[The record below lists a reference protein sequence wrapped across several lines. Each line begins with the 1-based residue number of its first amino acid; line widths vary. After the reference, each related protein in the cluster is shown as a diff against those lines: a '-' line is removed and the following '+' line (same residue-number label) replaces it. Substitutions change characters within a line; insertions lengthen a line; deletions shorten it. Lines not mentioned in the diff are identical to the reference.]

1 MPEKLKNIPV
11 KESIHSMLLRCA
23 KERGMILQ
31 GLTERILRDWLDRNF
46 FAPNIASG
54 NKAPKK

>member
-1 MPEKLKNIPV
+1 MPEKRKNIPV

-46 FAPNIASG
+46 FDSNIASS
-54 NKAPKK
+54 NK